1 MPPIDVILNAAG
13 GSFVEG
19 ETDRMIA
26 DAFAERN
33 VAIDLH
39 LAKSGAE
46 VDVLA
51 EKAVKSDSETI
62 VVGGGDGTISSVA
75 AKVSKAGKT
84 LGLLPIGTLNHFCKD
99 LAIPM
104 DLTEAIAVIADGYT
118 IKVDLGEVNARTF
131 INNSS
136 IGLYPRIVR
145 RRDHQIERI
154 GRGKWSA
161 AFFAAVRVFRR
172 HSFFRVRFEIDGKR
186 FLRKTPFVF
195 VGNNEY
201 GIDLYNIGSRE
212 SLTDAALSA
221 YFLKRSGRWG
231 VLILVL
237 RTLFGRLKQWK
248 DFESI
253 KATEITIDVKKK
265 NVMVAFDGE
274 VAVMETPLE
283 YRILPKA
290 LNVIVPKP
298 DA

>member
-13 GSFVEG
+13 GSFIEG
-19 ETDRMIA
+19 ETDRLIA
-26 DAFAERN
+26 EAFAERN

-39 LAKSGAE
+39 LAKSGSE
-46 VDVLA
+46 IDVLA
-51 EKAVKSDSETI
+51 EKAINSNSATI

-104 DLTEAIAVIADGYT
+104 DLTQAIAVIADGYT
-118 IKVDLGEVNARTF
+118 IKVDLGEVNSRTF
-131 INNSS
+131 VNNSS

-161 AFFAAVRVFRR
+161 ALFAAVRVFRR

-212 SLTDAALSA
+212 SLTDGTLSA

-265 NVMVAFDGE
+265 NVMVALDGE